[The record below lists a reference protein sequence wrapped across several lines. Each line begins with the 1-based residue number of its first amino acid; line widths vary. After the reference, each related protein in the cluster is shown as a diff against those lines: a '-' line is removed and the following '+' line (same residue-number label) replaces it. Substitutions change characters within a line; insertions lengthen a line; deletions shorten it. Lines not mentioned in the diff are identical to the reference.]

1 MLATATNP
9 SAEGGLASAY
19 ASIRETLA
27 RFPMPVLELAFR
39 VGIAGVFWN
48 SAMTKTANWDTTV
61 ALFRDEYQVPILPPE
76 IAAYLG
82 TTTELLGAIALAF
95 GIAARFGA
103 SALLGLTLVIQIFV
117 YPENW
122 LDHTLWAGLL
132 GYVLTRGAG
141 PISVDHF
148 LAKWWLGR

>member
-1 MLATATNP
+1 
-9 SAEGGLASAY
+9 
-19 ASIRETLA
+19 
-27 RFPMPVLELAFR
+27 
-39 VGIAGVFWN
+39 
-48 SAMTKTANWDTTV
+48 
-61 ALFRDEYQVPILPPE
+61 
-76 IAAYLG
+76 
-82 TTTELLGAIALAF
+82 LGAIALAF

-103 SALLGLTLVIQIFV
+103 TALLGLTLVIQIFV